1 MVNAGGYGMAR
12 ETAEGPLMQE
22 PTMLFFSTSMPI
34 PPFAGL
40 SDAVVAQAPHSRF
53 AFLMTPFRDVDDRP
67 FLMARA
73 NRAEKDAQLA
83 AMGAVPDARG

>member
-1 MVNAGGYGMAR
+1 MVNVKGVGTAR
-12 ETAEGPLMQE
+12 ETAEGPSLQE
-22 PTMLFFSTSMPI
+22 PTMLFFSNSMPI
-34 PPFAGL
+34 PPFASL

-73 NRAEKDAQLA
+73 NRAEKDAQLSA
-83 AMGAVPDARG
+83 SDAEPDVRR

>member
-1 MVNAGGYGMAR
+1 
-12 ETAEGPLMQE
+12 
-22 PTMLFFSTSMPI
+22 MLFFSSSMSI

-40 SDAVVAQAPHSRF
+40 NDAVVAQAPRSRF

-67 FLMARA
+67 FLKARA

-83 AMGAVPDARG
+83 TMSDEPAAR